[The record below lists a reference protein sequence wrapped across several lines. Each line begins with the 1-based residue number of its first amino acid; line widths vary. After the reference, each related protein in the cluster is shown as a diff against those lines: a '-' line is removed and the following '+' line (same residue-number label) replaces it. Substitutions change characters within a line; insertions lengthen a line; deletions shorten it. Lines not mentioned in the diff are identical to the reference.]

1 MRSLTSALE
10 PPGKHDT
17 HVLFPRAAVWGTGD
31 RNARAHDG
39 DDLARKSFS
48 ATPEKLQKASRVSE
62 GLRRFSMEKANA
74 NIALAFSRSRR
85 QVQKNA

>member
-1 MRSLTSALE
+1 VGDS
-10 PPGKHDT
+10 
-17 HVLFPRAAVWGTGD
+17 D

-74 NIALAFSRSRR
+74 NIALAFS
-85 QVQKNA
+85 